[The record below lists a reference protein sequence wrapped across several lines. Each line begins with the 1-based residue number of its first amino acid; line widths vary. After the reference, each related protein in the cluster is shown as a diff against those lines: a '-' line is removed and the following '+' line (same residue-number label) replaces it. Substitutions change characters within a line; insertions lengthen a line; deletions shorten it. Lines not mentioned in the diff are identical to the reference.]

1 MMRTTPLVRA
11 RRHSGK
17 RQFQFHAASSGFDMH
32 LVKRIVVLYKLSLD
46 QVNFDTKLQDLK
58 DYRCLDLVK
67 DESRQIYITLN
78 H

>member
-1 MMRTTPLVRA
+1 
-11 RRHSGK
+11 
-17 RQFQFHAASSGFDMH
+17 MH